1 MNKCSHKSSIVCS
14 SIKNKIFSKA
24 AEIVGLE
31 IHRLKREKCYQ
42 SYSSYFSVTIYL
54 VNKS

>member
-14 SIKNKIFSKA
+14 SIKKKIFSKA

-42 SYSSYFSVTIYL
+42 SYSSYFSVTICL